1 MRQSVTRLC
10 AAAALVAMVITGS
23 VLAQSGHNQP
33 APTSNFVDWATVAA
47 AFGAILLLLAGV
59 CLAHINSQIT
69 KLSDTLWERVVNNEQ
84 QLETLHKTLLRE
96 YHTKADLREV
106 LNITMQPLMEKLTSL
121 SGDMDAVYR
130 ELLRS
135 NKRHGDSHERTE
147 KSHN

>member
-1 MRQSVTRLC
+1 MRR
-10 AAAALVAMVITGS
+10 VITLCVLLALNLTGAA
-23 VLAQSGHNQP
+23 LAQSGYTQP
-33 APTSNFVDWATVAA
+33 TPTTSDFVDWVTVASALATV
-47 AFGAILLLLAGV
+47 LLLLVGA

-69 KLSDTLWERVVNNEQ
+69 KLSDTLWERQVQTEQ

-96 YHTKADLREV
+96 YHTKTDLREM

-135 NKRHGDSHERTE
+135 NKRSGDPHERIE
-147 KSHN
+147 KSHS